1 MALPDQLGD
10 REYQKFEEDADGNV
24 AVRIGPNAI
33 RDSAGNELDLNSF
46 GMAQVFDRQVA
57 SELKVIHG
65 LLEDMLFHLQLITGA
80 QNNE

>member
-33 RDSAGNELDLNSF
+33 RDSDGNELDLNPD
-46 GMAQVFDRQVA
+46 GMAQVFDRQVMNQ
-57 SELKVIHG
+57 LKNIEEV
-65 LLEDMLFHLQLITGA
+65 LEDIRFHLRIITGVG
-80 QNNE
+80 E

>member
-1 MALPDQLGD
+1 MALPEQLGD

-46 GMAQVFDRQVA
+46 GMAQVYDKQVMTQ
-57 SELKVIHG
+57 LKEMTDI
-65 LLEDMLFHLQLITGA
+65 LKDIRFQLQLITGA
-80 QNNE
+80 EIHE